1 MANLEGKV
9 AIVAGGGG
17 IGGATARRL
26 AAAGAA
32 VIIGDL
38 DAANAAA
45 IAADIGERGGRALG
59 VRCDIADEAS
69 VKALVETTVDRHG
82 GLDLMHV
89 NAADL
94 GIILRDSNVVDVAL
108 EVFDRTIAVN
118 LRGHLLCTRH
128 AIPQM
133 LRRGGGALVYT
144 TSSAAFM
151 GEPERPCYA
160 MAKAGLTALMR
171 HVASRWGKQGI
182 RANAVA
188 PGLVLTGPRAGAG
201 PSKENT
207 QMIEEMQERVL
218 AITRSTRLGTP
229 EDIAAMVAML
239 LSDDG
244 AWINGQ
250 VISVDGGVTM
260 R

>member
-1 MANLEGKV
+1 MGKLSGKV
-9 AIVAGGGG
+9 AVVAGGGG

-32 VIIGDL
+32 VVVGDL
-38 DAANAAA
+38 DAGNAGA
-45 IAADIGERGGRALG
+45 IAREITASGGQAAGLG
-59 VRCDIADEAS
+59 CDISDEAS
-69 VKALVETTVDRHG
+69 VAALVDAAVSRFG
-82 GLDLMHV
+82 GLDRMHV

-94 GIILRDSNVVDVAL
+94 QVIFQDSNAVDVAL

-118 LRGHLLCTRH
+118 LRGHLLCTRL

-133 LRRGGGALVYT
+133 LRRGGGAIVYT
-144 TSSAAFM
+144 TSGAAFI

-160 MAKAGLTALMR
+160 MAKAGINALMR
-171 HVASRWGKQGI
+171 HVASRWGRQGI

-188 PGLVLTGPRAGAG
+188 PGLVLT
-201 PSKENT
+201 ENNLKT
-207 QMIEEMQERVL
+207 MPEEVKKAAL
-218 AITRSTRLGTP
+218 ARTRSTRLGAP
-229 EDIAAMVAML
+229 DDIAATVVHL

-250 VISVDGGVTM
+250 VISVDGGATI